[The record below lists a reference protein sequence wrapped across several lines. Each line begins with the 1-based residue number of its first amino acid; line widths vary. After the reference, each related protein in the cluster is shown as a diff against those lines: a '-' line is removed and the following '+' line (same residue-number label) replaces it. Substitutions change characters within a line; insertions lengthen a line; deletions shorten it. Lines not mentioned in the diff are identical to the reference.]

1 MKVLQKWLLA
11 LAVTCL
17 VVGVFV
23 SLSHG
28 DLAPAWTLALPSGVI
43 LTGLF
48 LIRLMLQNE
57 VAKFDADE
65 RLKTEQAKRHRFSGC
80 DTPNA
85 YGGRNPVLVVET
97 K

>member
-1 MKVLQKWLLA
+1 MAQKWLLA

-17 VVGVFV
+17 AVGVFV
-23 SLSHG
+23 SLSQR
-28 DLAPAWTLALPSGVI
+28 DLAPAWTLALPAGVI

-48 LIRLMLQNE
+48 LIRLLLQKE

-65 RLKTEQAKRHRFSGC
+65 RLKIEQARSHRCSDF
-80 DTPNA
+80 DTSNVCGKPNS
-85 YGGRNPVLVVET
+85 VLMVET